1 MIGTACALEAQSTT
15 IELDAAHASEREP
28 MRVLRIVWDTMC
40 ESHRAMR
47 HYEMSLA
54 RGMTPDKAATE
65 LAQKFFVTTRGH

>member
-1 MIGTACALEAQSTT
+1 MFGTACALEAQST
-15 IELDAAHASEREP
+15 IESTTARASEREP

-54 RGMTPDKAATE
+54 KGMRRDKAAAD
-65 LAQKFFVTTRGH
+65 LAQKFFLTTRGH